1 MFQII
6 LRPKGWLK
14 KPLKNESEN
23 LKFVPD
29 HLKTQEMCN
38 ETMCITPEAF
48 HLIPNRF
55 KTQEMCIKA
64 IEADPSFLQI
74 VPDHFKMQ
82 RMCEA
87 VQKRLCLLKYLPEWF
102 VTQQEIKIWHDD
114 DEFCNDDKL
123 IKWYND
129 YKKRKAQEASIK
141 KSSYPL
147 LGILTDIGAAACQ
160 KMRKKR
166 QKNCG
171 KKHGLF
177 CIG

>member
-1 MFQII
+1 M
-6 LRPKGWLK
+6 R
-14 KPLKNESEN
+14 
-23 LKFVPD
+23 
-29 HLKTQEMCN
+29 
-38 ETMCITPEAF
+38 ITPEAF
-48 HLIPNRF
+48 HCIPNRF

-87 VQKRLCLLKYLPEWF
+87 VQKRLCLLKYLPEWL

-129 YKKRKAQEASIK
+129 YKKRKA
-141 KSSYPL
+141 
-147 LGILTDIGAAACQ
+147 
-160 KMRKKR
+160 
-166 QKNCG
+166 
-171 KKHGLF
+171 
-177 CIG
+177 